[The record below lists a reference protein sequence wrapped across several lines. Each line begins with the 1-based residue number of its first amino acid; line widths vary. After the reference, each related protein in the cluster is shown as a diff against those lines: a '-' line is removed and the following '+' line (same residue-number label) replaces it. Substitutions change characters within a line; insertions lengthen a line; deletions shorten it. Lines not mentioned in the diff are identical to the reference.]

1 MGKAIVIASFIICV
15 FFNVFLNSFDVYSD
29 TALAYKTLTFDLGDS
44 LLLSGC
50 RVCHDKEDAD
60 VFTSIDRSKFQCN
73 QCLTVNKDFQCGNN
87 FEILDKIHELQQ
99 GNTCNDERFNL
110 KWTLKRNPLE
120 VEFHI
125 DESRT
130 CDSLKH
136 FCCIEN
142 TKNITKKEPFDH
154 LDKRIVAINT
164 NLEPK
169 IKSFIGYA
177 TYVLSGQKSSWYCQK
192 LITNEYDILEKY
204 SSSLIQ
210 SHKTKLSTRNK
221 SELNVKFVKNSDD
234 KLIIKNGFSFN
245 DDCGMLITSD
255 IDVSNNGEKTC
266 KSDSCLVHLQ
276 SLKYN
281 FNISSV
287 DDWRKAT
294 FFEYGRKLGGKTCQL
309 LRIYGIAYI
318 VPIVVTLTFNL
329 LVYLEEIKN
338 GTTFKI
344 EVVFVILQFYPQWKT
359 IRFLLE
365 YLYYQNE
372 VQFANSRKN
381 FDATLGGL
389 EPYLEAAF
397 QVGHIY
403 FIAFFKNHD

>member
-1 MGKAIVIASFIICV
+1 MGKAIVIASFTICV

-29 TALAYKTLTFDLGDS
+29 TALAYKTLTFNLGDS

-50 RVCHDKEDAD
+50 RVCHDKDDKD
-60 VFTSIDRSKFQCN
+60 VFTSTNRSCH

-99 GNTCNDERFNL
+99 VDTCNDERFNL
-110 KWTLKRNPLE
+110 KWTLKRKPLE
-120 VEFHI
+120 AEFHI
-125 DESRT
+125 DESRI

-136 FCCIEN
+136 FCCVEN
-142 TKNITKKEPFDH
+142 TMNTTEKGPLDH
-154 LDKRIVAINT
+154 LDKRIVAFNT
-164 NLEPK
+164 NLVPK
-169 IKSFIGYA
+169 INSFIGYD

-192 LITNEYDILEKY
+192 LIANEYDILEKY
-204 SSSLIQ
+204 LSSLIQ
-210 SHKTKLSTRNK
+210 LDKTKSSTRNK
-221 SELNVKFVKNSDD
+221 SELNVKFVKNSDG
-234 KLIIKNGFSFN
+234 KLIIKDGFSFN
-245 DDCGMLITSD
+245 EDCGMLITGD
-255 IDVSNNGEKTC
+255 IDASNNGEKTC
-266 KSDSCLVHLQ
+266 ESDSCLVHLQ

-287 DDWRKAT
+287 RDWSKAT

-309 LRIYGIAYI
+309 LRIYGIAYL

-338 GTTFKI
+338 GTASKI

-359 IRFLLE
+359 ICFLWE
-365 YLYYQNE
+365 YIYYQNE
-372 VQFANSRKN
+372 VQFTNSRKN

-397 QVGHIY
+397 QVGHSY
-403 FIAFFKNHD
+403 FIALPENNV